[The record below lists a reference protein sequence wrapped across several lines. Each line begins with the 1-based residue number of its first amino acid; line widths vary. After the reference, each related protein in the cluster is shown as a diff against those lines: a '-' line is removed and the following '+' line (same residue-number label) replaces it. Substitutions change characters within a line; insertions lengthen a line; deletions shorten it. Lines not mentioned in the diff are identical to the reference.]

1 MMTPLMI
8 LGIALSLA
16 GVAIAI
22 GITFYYISLPVQ
34 SSIRLFLDTTEMG
47 IPYLVYFV
55 ILGAAISAF
64 GLMIYIKSV
73 RTGITVSA
81 APRYQRA
88 PSPILRRPQPP
99 RMTRPPT
106 PQPQQSPNTTNVVE
120 EIEKEIEEIIKSEHP
135 PAQRMM
141 HQETRVAE
149 PKVEQPQPVSH
160 PEQAQEEQPTLVEIV
175 SKASDMVCPHCGSI
189 NPLGSTK
196 CSSCGKPLF
205 EAVEP
210 SKSCP
215 VCGAPLTLAQRISE
229 NLFVCGICFS
239 ELRIDPR
246 IQKSLKLR

>member
-1 MMTPLMI
+1 MTPLMI

-34 SSIRLFLDTTEMG
+34 SSLRLFFDTTEMG

-73 RTGITVSA
+73 RTGITVPA
-81 APRYQRA
+81 APRYHRA
-88 PSPILRRPQPP
+88 PSPVLRRPQPP
-99 RMTRPPT
+99 RVVRPPARQPT
-106 PQPQQSPNTTNVVE
+106 PPTGATSVVE
-120 EIEKEIEEIIKSEHP
+120 EIEKEIEAIIKSEQP
-135 PAQRMM
+135 
-141 HQETRVAE
+141 QERVTQQPIPQQAE
-149 PKVEQPQPVSH
+149 PSVEQQ
-160 PEQAQEEQPTLVEIV
+160 PEQVQEEQPSLVEVV

-205 EAVEP
+205 EPTEP

-229 NLFVCGICFS
+229 NLFVCGVCFS